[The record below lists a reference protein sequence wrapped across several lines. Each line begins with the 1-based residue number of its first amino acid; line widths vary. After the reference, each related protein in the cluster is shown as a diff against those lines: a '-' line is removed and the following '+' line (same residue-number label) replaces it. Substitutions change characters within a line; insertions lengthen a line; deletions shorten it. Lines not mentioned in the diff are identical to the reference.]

1 MKVRVRIYATID
13 SEAYWVPA
21 DSVLGVESDLEDL
34 LLDAVE
40 DCLDGF
46 DIKKIEVKVYDNI

>member
-1 MKVRVRIYATID
+1 MRVRVGINATID

-21 DSVLGVESDLEDL
+21 DGSWGIKADLEEL

-40 DCLDGF
+40 QCLDGIE
-46 DIKKIEVKVYDNI
+46 IKKIEVKVYDDI

>member
-1 MKVRVRIYATID
+1 MRVRVRIYATID

-21 DSVLGVESDLEDL
+21 DGVLGVESDLEGL

-40 DCLDGF
+40 DCLDGIS
-46 DIKKIEVKVYDNI
+46 IKKIEVKVYDDI

>member
-1 MKVRVRIYATID
+1 VRIYATID

-21 DSVLGVESDLEDL
+21 DGAPGVESDLEGL

-40 DCLDGF
+40 ECLDGIE
-46 DIKKIEVKVYDNI
+46 IKKIEVKVYDSV

>member
-21 DSVLGVESDLEDL
+21 DGALGVESDLEGL

-40 DCLDGF
+40 ECLDGIE
-46 DIKKIEVKVYDNI
+46 IKKIEVKVYDSV